1 MPRNYTEEY
10 SALSTFFKTAWGN
23 DVPLMVENDANQAQP
38 NEAWVRFALRGAVS
52 TLASIGTPGGNCI
65 RYPGT
70 ILIQVFTPLATGDTS
85 GRSLADKAAEIFEGA
100 KIEGFDIGLP
110 YVSTAEKPNEDG
122 WYQINVTIPF
132 TRNSYK

>member
-1 MPRNYTEEY
+1 MPQNYTEEY

-23 DVPLMVENDANQAQP
+23 KAPLMVENDSNQPQP
-38 NEAWVRFALRGAVS
+38 NVAWVRFALRGAVS
-52 TLASIGTPGGNCI
+52 TQVSVGTPGSNYI

-70 ILIQVFTPLATGDTS
+70 ILVQVFTPLATGDAP
-85 GRSLADKAAEIFEGA
+85 GRNLADEAAEIFEGA
-100 KIEGFDIGLP
+100 KIEGFDIGFPHL
-110 YVSTAEKPNEDG
+110 STAEKPNEDG